1 MPGVVEPTDERTN
14 IVSSSLRRQKRLV
27 RREDQSYVCLDAI
40 LVKPPDRFEPLP
52 RHRAFDHDIGSQG
65 GKIMPFPDHSLSLLT
80 NHLKVYGSLN
90 KSQNIRHEFD
100 EFPVLFSDECRVG
113 GYPVQDSHVDER
125 LDGRYVGC
133 VEKYLQ
139 SRLT

>member
-40 LVKPPDRFEPLP
+40 LVKPPDRFKPLA

-65 GKIMPFPDHSLSLLT
+65 GKIMSFSHHSLRPLT
-80 NHLKVYGSLN
+80 NHFKVYGTLN
-90 KSQNIRHEFD
+90 NSQNLRYELD
-100 EFPVLFSDECRVG
+100 EFPVLLGDEC
-113 GYPVQDSHVDER
+113 
-125 LDGRYVGC
+125 
-133 VEKYLQ
+133 
-139 SRLT
+139 

>member
-40 LVKPPDRFEPLP
+40 LVKPPDRFEPLA

-65 GKIMPFPDHSLSLLT
+65 GKIMPFVDHSLSLLT
-80 NHLKVYGSLN
+80 KNLKVYGALS
-90 KSQNIRHEFD
+90 KSQNIRYEFD
-100 EFPVLFSDECRVG
+100 EFAVLVIDECRHG
-113 GYPVQDSHVDER
+113 GYRVHDCDVNER
-125 LDGRYVGC
+125 LEGR
-133 VEKYLQ
+133 
-139 SRLT
+139 

>member
-40 LVKPPDRFEPLP
+40 LVKPPDRFEPLA
-52 RHRAFDHDIGSQG
+52 RHWAFDHDIGSQG

-90 KSQNIRHEFD
+90 KSQNIRYD
-100 EFPVLFSDECRVG
+100 LNEFPVFLGDECRVVP
-113 GYPVQDSHVDER
+113 YPVQHAHVDKR
-125 LDGRYVGC
+125 LDGRYVC
-133 VEKYLQ
+133 RVKKYLQ
-139 SRLT
+139 S